1 MDDPRD
7 DPCEPRDEPREPREE
22 LCDPRES
29 LPEERE
35 DPRDEFGRGEAV
47 RVVTL
52 CREELPPLP
61 PEKISCKRAWIAGA
75 LVEVMIS
82 IDWTLRASTISTSCS
97 TSENS

>member
-7 DPCEPRDEPREPREE
+7 DPCEPPEEPREEPCEPREE
-22 LCDPRES
+22 LCDPREL
-29 LPEERE
+29 LPEDRE
-35 DPRDEFGRGEAV
+35 EPRDEFV

-52 CREELPPLP
+52 GREELPP

-97 TSENS
+97 TSEKS